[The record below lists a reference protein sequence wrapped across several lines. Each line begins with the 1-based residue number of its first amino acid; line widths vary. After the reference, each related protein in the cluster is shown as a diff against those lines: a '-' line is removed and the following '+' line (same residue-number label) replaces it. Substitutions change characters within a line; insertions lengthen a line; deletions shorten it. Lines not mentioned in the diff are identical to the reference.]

1 MYAMRNLILL
11 STFLIGSVISVFAS
25 SYKEAMIENIEKMN
39 KTQDPAVLVELANT
53 FDRIAQKE
61 TGEWL
66 PLYYS
71 AYASVSVT
79 FFNQQLTNE
88 EKVIIFDKAQQ
99 KVDEAKKITEN
110 ESEIYVLQAM
120 IFQLRISTDP
130 QNAYQY
136 TIKIN
141 EALGRAETLNAKNP
155 RIPYLRG
162 TTLFYTPAEYGGGPS
177 VAKPLLEKAAQLF
190 TSADKSDQ
198 LMPSWGAYHNNMVLQ
213 QCGK

>member
-1 MYAMRNLILL
+1 MNAMRNLILL
-11 STFLIGSVISVFAS
+11 SAFLLGSIISVFAS
-25 SYKEAMIENIEKMN
+25 SYKETMIENIEKMN
-39 KTQDPAVLVELANT
+39 NTQDPAVLVELANA

-61 TGEWL
+61 TNEWL

-71 AYASVSVT
+71 AYSNVCVT

-88 EKVIIFDKAQQ
+88 EKVKIFDKAQQ
-99 KVDEAKKITEN
+99 KVDEALKITEK
-110 ESEIYVLQAM
+110 ESEIYTLQAM
-120 IFQLRISTDP
+120 ICQLRISTDS

-136 TIKIN
+136 TLKIN
-141 EALGRAETLNAKNP
+141 EALGRAETLDAKNP

-190 TSADKSDQ
+190 SSADKSDP
-198 LMPSWGAYHNNMVLQ
+198 LRPSWGAYHNNMVLE

>member
-1 MYAMRNLILL
+1 MKQIVLL
-11 STFLIGSVISVFAS
+11 FLAVGFNVSVFAS
-25 SYKEAMIENIEKMN
+25 SYKEAMIENIEKLN

-61 TGEWL
+61 TSEWL

-71 AYASVSVT
+71 AYANVSVT

-88 EKVIIFDKAQQ
+88 EKVKIFDKAQQ
-99 KVDEAKKITEN
+99 KMDEAKKITVN
-110 ESEIYVLQAM
+110 ESEIYALQAM
-120 IFQLRISTDP
+120 IYQLRISTDQ

-136 TIKIN
+136 TLKIN
-141 EALGRAETLNAKNP
+141 EALGRAETLDAKNP

-162 TTLFYTPAEYGGGPS
+162 TTLFYTPTEYGGGPS
-177 VAKPLLEKAAQLF
+177 AAKPFLEKAAKLF
-190 TSADKSDQ
+190 SSADTSNS
-198 LMPSWGAYHNNMVLQ
+198 LMPTWGAYHNNMVLE